1 MKLFS
6 ALAAIPLA
14 VLLLT
19 WLSLQSLDT
28 NAELFD
34 RVLGEMDRFSMLEA
48 SLHRDV
54 LNAHAGMLR
63 NYDPLVREVTGLEK
77 SLARL
82 QEATPVDAEA
92 AILIEHLVTSLTR
105 QEDLVEQFKSN
116 NALLQNSLA
125 YFGVFTGFFGHS
137 STITGAVET
146 TVSALATAML
156 RLTLDTL
163 PANVRDVQDRLD
175 ELAI

>member
-54 LNAHAGMLR
+54 LNAH
-63 NYDPLVREVTGLEK
+63 LE
-77 SLARL
+77 
-82 QEATPVDAEA
+82 
-92 AILIEHLVTSLTR
+92 
-105 QEDLVEQFKSN
+105 
-116 NALLQNSLA
+116 
-125 YFGVFTGFFGHS
+125 
-137 STITGAVET
+137 AVEE
-146 TVSALATAML
+146 
-156 RLTLDTL
+156 TLH
-163 PANVRDVQDRLD
+163 VRVAIHVDVRVWMRVARE
-175 ELAI
+175 ELLEPERRG